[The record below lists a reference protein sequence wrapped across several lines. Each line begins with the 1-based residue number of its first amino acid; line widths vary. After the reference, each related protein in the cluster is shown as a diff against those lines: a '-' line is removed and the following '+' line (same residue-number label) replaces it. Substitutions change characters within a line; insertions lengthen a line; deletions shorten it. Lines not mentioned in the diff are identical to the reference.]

1 MDEQADSGEERTL
14 SVRLDLQLAGAPTRG
29 RLRTV
34 GGAEEHFVGWLGFVD
49 ALKRLYELEVD
60 RETRKPRA
68 MRREQDVHPQRKER
82 H

>member
-1 MDEQADSGEERTL
+1 MDEQAHSGEERTL

-34 GGAEEHFVGWLGFVD
+34 GGAEEHFVSGLGFVD
-49 ALKRLYELEVD
+49 ALKGLYELEVD

>member
-1 MDEQADSGEERTL
+1 MDEQAHSGEERTL
-14 SVRLDLQLAGAPTRG
+14 SVRLDLQFAGAPTRG

-34 GGAEEHFVGWLGFVD
+34 GGAEEHFVGWLGFVEG
-49 ALKRLYELEVD
+49 LHELEVD